1 MPIDFAAFTADRRI
15 SGRMFLADD
24 RLSDMLNSVGRIVL
38 RDALVEDLIDGHPPV
53 KGDLTVQIGDLVVVV
68 GTGPRGGDT
77 PRRRTVK
84 RRVSVGLGRFVVSGE
99 LHLPADNPRLPDG
112 DDPAVVFAGRDL
124 LVPLTA
130 ATITYDRNNVPQ
142 ADDHEAMLFNRARA
156 TWVDVQ
162 PDAAAMAEAEEI
174 DEAMP
179 IGWTAR
185 RPVYLRDF
193 TNTVAD

>member
-38 RDALVEDLIDGHPPV
+38 RDALVEDLVDGRPPV

-156 TWVDVQ
+156 TWIDVQ
-162 PDAAAMAEAEEI
+162 PDAAAMAEVGDI

-179 IGWTAR
+179 IGWTDR
-185 RPVYLRDF
+185 RPMYHRDF
-193 TNTVAD
+193 TKTVAD

>member
-15 SGRMFLADD
+15 SSRIFLADD

-38 RDALVEDLIDGHPPV
+38 RDALVEDLVDGCPPV
-53 KGDLTVQIGDLVVVV
+53 NGDLAVPIGDLVVVV
-68 GTGPRGGDT
+68 GTAPRGGDT
-77 PRRRTVK
+77 PRRRTVQ
-84 RRVSVGLGRFVVSGE
+84 RTVSVGLGRFVVSGE
-99 LHLPADNPRLPDG
+99 LHLPADNPRMPDG

-142 ADDHEAMLFNRARA
+142 TDEHDAILFNRARA
-156 TWVDVQ
+156 TWVEVQ
-162 PDAAAMAEAEEI
+162 RDAAVVAEAGEI

-179 IGWTAR
+179 IGRTDR
-185 RPVYLRDF
+185 RPTYLKDF

>member
-24 RLSDMLNSVGRIVL
+24 RLSDMLNSVARIVL
-38 RDALVEDLIDGHPPV
+38 RDALVEDLVDGYPPV
-53 KGDLTVQIGDLVVVV
+53 NGDLTVPVGDLVVVV

-77 PRRRTVK
+77 PRRRTVQ
-84 RRVSVGLGRFVVSGE
+84 RRVSVGLGRFVVSGD

-130 ATITYDRNNVPQ
+130 ATITYDLNNVPQ
-142 ADDHEAMLFNRARA
+142 SDDHDALLFNRARA
-156 TWVDVQ
+156 AWVDVQ
-162 PDAAAMAEAEEI
+162 REAAAVADASEI

-179 IGWTAR
+179 IGRTDR
-185 RPVYLRDF
+185 RPVYLKDF